1 MTRSSVGGRRIG
13 HEHRDRAGPP
23 AGAARDDG
31 WASRCWAGGG
41 AGSVDAY
48 DLAVLYS
55 LAYESQASVPF
66 TESDLLDLLGLSRT
80 KNAELGITGTLL
92 YRRGTFLQVL
102 EGDRDRVEDL
112 YATISDDPRHH
123 AVDTVLVEDRS
134 ERRFPDW
141 TMGFADVDGHL
152 GDVDGF
158 NDVLTSLQGPDG
170 EESPQFRELLAL
182 FGNED

>member
-1 MTRSSVGGRRIG
+1 
-13 HEHRDRAGPP
+13 
-23 AGAARDDG
+23 
-31 WASRCWAGGG
+31 
-41 AGSVDAY
+41 
-48 DLAVLYS
+48 VLYS

-66 TESDLLDLLGLSRT
+66 TEPDLLELLARSRA
-80 KNAELGITGTLL
+80 KNARLGVTGILL
-92 YRRGTFLQVL
+92 YRRGAFLQVL
-102 EGDRDRVEDL
+102 EGPRDQVEAL

-123 AVDTVLVEDRS
+123 AVDTVLDEERD

-141 TMGFADVDGHL
+141 TMGFADVEGDL

-158 NDVLTSLQGPDG
+158 TDVLSSVQGPDG